1 MIMSAFGAETF
12 PTNQCVW
19 LQLLGMKSFYRIL
32 FMLGDTNFKSIIDP
46 SSAGAVW
53 RRASYL
59 VITVLAYFVVP
70 TGVVP

>member
-19 LQLLGMKSFYRIL
+19 LQLL
-32 FMLGDTNFKSIIDP
+32 FMLGDTNSKSIIDP

-70 TGVVP
+70 AGVVP